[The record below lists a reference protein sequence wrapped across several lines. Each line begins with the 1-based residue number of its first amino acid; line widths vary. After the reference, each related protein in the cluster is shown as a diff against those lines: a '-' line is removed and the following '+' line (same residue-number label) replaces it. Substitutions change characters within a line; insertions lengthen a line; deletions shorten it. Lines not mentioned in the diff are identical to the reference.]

1 MSTRRY
7 EFGPPEDR
15 TLVAGLRAGQFG
27 VVAVGLVLAVTL
39 VRADGSILGFTVAL
53 TVVTFAA
60 AAAFWQLG
68 GRTVE
73 QWVPVVLRW
82 GGRRVLGRNRYRS
95 VMPLLGQVDGQ
106 ATASPPDTVSGV
118 RIIAERLEDAGDVGI
133 LHDRHAGTYTAL
145 LAVRGRSFQL
155 ADGAER
161 ERRLAAWG
169 AVLAGLARASSP
181 VHRLQWVERTVPD
194 DGDAMGRYLARAVKA
209 PPDHPSLTSYL
220 ELVDH
225 AGPVTQQHETLL
237 AVTISTA
244 RARRQIR
251 QSGGGDAGAA
261 KVLVREVLSLR
272 RELSSADI
280 IVDGAL
286 TPRLVARALR
296 TGFEPSTRRGLSRR
310 AAASGDAPG
319 TEPANA
325 WPLAADTT
333 WSAYRVGDVW
343 HATYVVTHWPR
354 TPVGTDFLAPLLLG
368 TTAMRSVALTME
380 PISPLRAHRE
390 VEQQAVKGM
399 ADDDL
404 RARGGFRTS
413 ARRLRERQ
421 SVERREREL
430 ADGHADYRLAGY
442 VTVTARSEDE
452 LETACGEVEQAAQQ
466 SFLDLWRMFGV
477 QDVGF
482 SYTLPLGRGL
492 S

>member
-1 MSTRRY
+1 MAVRRY

-27 VVAVGLVLAVTL
+27 VVAVGLLLAVVL
-39 VRADGSILGFTVAL
+39 VRTDDSSVGFATAVTIVA
-53 TVVTFAA
+53 TAGVV
-60 AAAFWQLG
+60 AFWQVG

-73 QWVPVVLRW
+73 QWLPVTLRW
-82 GGRRVLGRNRYRS
+82 AGRRLRRRNRYRS
-95 VMPLLGQVDGQ
+95 AIPLLGHVDGQ
-106 ATASPPDTVSGV
+106 ATPTPPDSVAGV
-118 RIIAERLEDAGDVGI
+118 RIIAEQIDGAGHVGI

-155 ADGAER
+155 ADAAEK

-181 VHRLQWVERTVPD
+181 IHRLQWTERTVPD
-194 DGDAMGRYLARAVKA
+194 DGDAMGRYLSRAARVR
-209 PPDHPSLTSYL
+209 PGHPSLTSYL

-237 AVTISTA
+237 AVSISA
-244 RARRQIR
+244 AKARRQIR

-272 RELSSADI
+272 RELASADV

-296 TGFEPSTRRGLSRR
+296 TGFEPNARRGLARR
-310 AAASGDAPG
+310 AAAAEDAPG

-333 WSAYRVGDVW
+333 WGAYRVADVW
-343 HATYVVTHWPR
+343 HATYWVTHWPR
-354 TPVGTDFLAPLLLG
+354 TSVGADFLAPLLLG
-368 TTAMRSVALTME
+368 TTAMRTVSLTME

-390 VEQQAVKGM
+390 VEQQAVKSM

-404 RARGGFRTS
+404 RNRAGFRTS

-421 SVERREREL
+421 SVDRREREL

-442 VTVTARSEDE
+442 VTVTAPNLDE

-466 SFLDLWRMFGV
+466 SFLELWRMYGE
-477 QDVGF
+477 QDTGF
-482 SYTLPLGRGL
+482 TYTLPLGRGL
-492 S
+492 A